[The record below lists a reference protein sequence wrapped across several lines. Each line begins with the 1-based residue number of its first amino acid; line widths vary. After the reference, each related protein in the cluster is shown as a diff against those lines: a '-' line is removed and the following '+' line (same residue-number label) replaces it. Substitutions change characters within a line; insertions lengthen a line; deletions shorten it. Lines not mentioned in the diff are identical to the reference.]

1 MSKSSLPLFLLVGGA
16 SSAPALAATGAAI
29 SADFVGSGTAMASS
43 ESAGVVAKA
52 NWNEAAGANS
62 SSPLS
67 LLDETGAATGAT
79 VSWTSDNVW
88 STPIAD
94 VAGNSRMMRGYL
106 DTGDANPSTVNVS
119 GLAAGTYDIYVY
131 TDGDNAVYSHT

>member
-52 NWNEAAGANS
+52 NWNEAAGAKS

-88 STPIAD
+88 RVPFAD
-94 VAGNSRMMRGYL
+94 GAGNTRVRGGARM
-106 DTGDANPSTVNVS
+106 
-119 GLAAGTYDIYVY
+119 
-131 TDGDNAVYSHT
+131 